1 MTKNFKTHKKFCEE
15 VNDLIR
21 EEYVVL
27 STYISAKVKILF
39 RHNCDKCKNHEFPM
53 SPSNF
58 LKGERCPKCA
68 GKYKT
73 HEEFL
78 EEVNIIDS
86 TIKIIGLY
94 KTARDTIK
102 VKCLKCTGEWEPT
115 ADSLLHGSG
124 CPYCTNQK
132 ILIGFNDMWT
142 TNPNLAKLLSNT
154 EDGYKYTQ
162 KSNKRLDWK
171 CLDCGEIIKNKKISD
186 INRNGLSCPKCS
198 DGKSYPNKFM
208 FNVLDQLQN
217 LKIIEDFETEKIF
230 DWLRYEFK
238 GKSRKGFLDFY
249 FETNHKKYGIEMD
262 GSFHGKDN
270 KMSGQTKEESQYID
284 SEKDR
289 LCQEYNIEITRID
302 SDKSELEW
310 IRNNIM
316 QSILPQLLNFKES
329 DIDWLKCHEYA
340 LSSLVKTVCDI
351 WNSGIK
357 NTKEISNITKIS
369 QGVVITYLKQG
380 NKINLC
386 NYDPKK
392 SYKYKFSNGYK
403 SNIRKQVMC
412 IETGK
417 IYDSIIDAGIDMNCN
432 KNHISSC
439 CKGKRNTC
447 GILEDGTKLHWEHV
461 NKPLEIKEVQEYLS
475 ELK

>member
-15 VNDLIR
+15 VNDLVR

-73 HEEFL
+73 HEEFS
-78 EEVNIIDS
+78 EEVKIINPNII
-86 TIKIIGLY
+86 IIGQY
-94 KTARDTIK
+94 KTAIETIK
-102 VKCLKCTGEWEPT
+102 VKCLKCTGEWEPI
-115 ADSLLHGSG
+115 ASSLSQGSG

-142 TNPNLAKLLSNT
+142 TNPNLAKLLDNI

-162 KSNKRLDWK
+162 KSHKRLDWK
-171 CLDCGEIIKNKKISD
+171 CPDCGEIIKNKKISD
-186 INRNGLSCPKCS
+186 INRNGLSCSKCS

-208 FNVLDQLQN
+208 FNVLDQLKN
-217 LKIIEDFETEKIF
+217 LKTIENFETEKTF
-230 DWLRYEFK
+230 DWFRYEFK
-238 GKSRKGFLDFY
+238 GKLRKGFLDFY
-249 FETNHKKYGIEMD
+249 FEVNHKKYGIEMD

-270 KMSGQTKEESQYID
+270 KMSGQTKEESKYID
-284 SEKDR
+284 DEKDR
-289 LCQEYNIEITRID
+289 LCQEYDIKVIRID
-302 SDKSELEW
+302 CEKSELEH
-310 IRNNIM
+310 IINNIL
-316 QSILPQLLNFKES
+316 QSELPNLLNFNES
-329 DIDWLKCHEYA
+329 DIDWLQCNKFA
-340 LSSLVKTVCDI
+340 LSSLVKTVCEI

-380 NKINLC
+380 DKINLC
-386 NYDPKK
+386 NYDP
-392 SYKYKFSNGYK
+392 N
-403 SNIRKQVMC
+403 R
-412 IETGK
+412 
-417 IYDSIIDAGIDMNCN
+417 
-432 KNHISSC
+432 
-439 CKGKRNTC
+439 
-447 GILEDGTKLHWEHV
+447 
-461 NKPLEIKEVQEYLS
+461 
-475 ELK
+475 